1 MKQFKTESKKVMDLM
16 INSIY
21 TNKEIFLR
29 ELISNASDAIDKL
42 YYESLKNGNTG
53 LSRNDFSIHI
63 STDKENRTLTISDN
77 GIGMN
82 DVDLEKNLGT
92 IAKSGSQDFKNN
104 AKDLNDIDIIGQ
116 FGVGFYSAF
125 MVVDKVE
132 VISKPFGSDKAY
144 KWVSS
149 GVEGFEI
156 TETEKNSF
164 GTDVILHLKKDTD
177 DENYSKYLEEY
188 EIRSLVKK
196 YSDYVRYP
204 ITIDVEKTEK
214 TDDGKEVKKV
224 ELETL
229 NSMLPLWK
237 RNKSELKE
245 EDYNHLCSDLFY
257 DSEKPFDYL
266 HLNLEGAVN
275 YKAILFIPS
284 RIPYNYYSKEYEKGL
299 KLYTNGVLITE
310 KCSELLPD
318 YFNFVK
324 GVVDADLQLN
334 ISRETLQHSRQ
345 ITVIANSIENK
356 IKDELLK
363 IQKNDREKYVEFFKN
378 FGTQIKYGIYQVWGM
393 NKEKLQDLLVFE
405 SVKTEKY
412 ITLKE
417 YSETKLNDQKEIY
430 YVNAK
435 NIKSAKN
442 IPQVKQT
449 IEKGEDVL
457 ILSEDIDEFVV
468 KVMREYN
475 GLQLKSVLDSDF
487 SLNDYKAND
496 DENKIIEKVKGV
508 LKDEIE
514 NVVLTNDLSD
524 ISSSILTVGEIS
536 LEMEKV
542 INSNP
547 INQKVKAKKVLQ
559 INVNSNEYK
568 ALKSSFENEDEEK
581 FNNISKL
588 LMYEAFIVADIK
600 IEKPDEFVKLIS
612 QNF

>member
-82 DVDLEKNLGT
+82 DADLEKNLGT

-245 EDYNHLCSDLFY
+245 EDYNHLYSDLFY

-275 YKAILFIPS
+275 YKAILFIPN

-435 NIKSAKN
+435 NIQSAKN
-442 IPQVKQT
+442 IPQVKQAV
-449 IEKGEDVL
+449 EKGEDVL

-475 GLQLKSVLDSDF
+475 GLQLKSVFDSDF
-487 SLNDYKAND
+487 SLNDYKTND

-514 NVVLTNDLSD
+514 NVVLTNDLND
-524 ISSSILTVGEIS
+524 ISASILTVGEIS

-568 ALKSSFENEDEEK
+568 ALKSSFENEAEEK